1 MDLRVRRT
9 RTSITNAFIEL
20 RARKPIEK
28 ITVKE
33 LADAAFINKAT
44 FYQHYRDIYDLS
56 ESMETELIGNIVR
69 SIPHPDTLIDNPG
82 RATLEI
88 SQAMMSQTALL
99 HTLFS
104 DSRQSVMAD
113 RLEEGIRRQ
122 ILLKHPEYENDP
134 EKEILI
140 TFLIQGNL
148 HAFFKHGSSHPEET
162 VSILARYSEQAAASD
177 SAVNTKTACD
187 MVLNTI

>member
-9 RTSITNAFIEL
+9 RINITNAFIEL
-20 RARKPIEK
+20 RSKKPLEK

-56 ESMETELIGNIVR
+56 ESMETELINNIVR

-99 HTLFS
+99 HILFS
-104 DSRQSVMAD
+104 GSRQATMAD
-113 RLEEGIRRQ
+113 KLEQSIREQ
-122 ILLKHPEYENDP
+122 VLKRHPEYENDL

-140 TFLIQGNL
+140 TFLIRGNF
-148 HAFFKHGSSHPEET
+148 HAFFKHSPAHSLKAVE
-162 VSILARYSEQAAASD
+162 ILAQYSESAAGQ
-177 SAVNTKTACD
+177 
-187 MVLNTI
+187 LL

>member
-1 MDLRVRRT
+1 MDLRIRRT
-9 RTSITNAFIEL
+9 QINITNAFIEL

-33 LADAAFINKAT
+33 LSELAFINKAT

-56 ESMETELIGNIVR
+56 ESLEDELINNIIR
-69 SIPHPDTLIDNPG
+69 SIPHPDTLIDNPK

-88 SQAMMSQTALL
+88 TEAMQSQTSLL

-104 DSRQSVMAD
+104 GSRRDIMVTK
-113 RLEEGIRRQ
+113 LEKTIRELVLQ
-122 ILLKHPEYENDP
+122 KHPEYENNL

-140 TFLIQGNL
+140 TFLIQGSF
-148 HAFFKHGSSHPEET
+148 HAFLKHCSNNSST
-162 VSILARYSEQAAASD
+162 
-177 SAVNTKTACD
+177 AVQIIAGFAEK
-187 MVLNTI
+187 LQ

>member
-1 MDLRVRRT
+1 MDLRVMRT
-9 RTSITNAFIEL
+9 RTNITNAFIEL
-20 RARKPIEK
+20 RSRKPIEK

-56 ESMETELIGNIVR
+56 ESMETELINNIVR

-88 SQAMMSQTALL
+88 SEAMMSQTVLL

-104 DSRQSVMAD
+104 DSRQSVMVD
-113 RLEEGIRRQ
+113 RLEQSIREQ
-122 ILLKHPEYENDP
+122 VLKKHPEYEHDL

-140 TFLIQGNL
+140 TFLIRGTF
-148 HAFFKHGSSHPEET
+148 HAFLKHSPEHPLDT
-162 VSILARYSEQAAASD
+162 IRILAQYAEWASGH
-177 SAVNTKTACD
+177 
-187 MVLNTI
+187 

>member
-1 MDLRVRRT
+1 MDLRIRRT
-9 RTSITNAFIEL
+9 QINITNAFIEL

-33 LADAAFINKAT
+33 LSELAFINKAT

-56 ESMETELIGNIVR
+56 ESLEDELINNIIR
-69 SIPHPDTLIDNPG
+69 SIPHPDTLIDNPK

-88 SQAMMSQTALL
+88 TEAMQSQTSLL

-104 DSRQSVMAD
+104 GSRRDIMVTK
-113 RLEEGIRRQ
+113 LEKTIRELVLQ
-122 ILLKHPEYENDP
+122 KHPEYENNL

-140 TFLIQGNL
+140 TFLIQGSF
-148 HAFFKHGSSHPEET
+148 HAFLKHCGKNSST
-162 VSILARYSEQAAASD
+162 
-177 SAVNTKTACD
+177 AVQIIAGFAEK
-187 MVLNTI
+187 LQ

>member
-1 MDLRVRRT
+1 MDLRVKRT
-9 RTSITNAFIEL
+9 RTNITNAFIEL
-20 RARKPIEK
+20 RSKKPLEK

-33 LADAAFINKAT
+33 LADTAFINKAT

-56 ESMETELIGNIVR
+56 ESMETELINNIVR

-99 HTLFS
+99 QILFS
-104 DSRQSVMAD
+104 GNRQGIMVD
-113 RLEEGIRRQ
+113 RLEQSIREQ
-122 ILLKHPEYENDP
+122 ILKKHPEYKNDL

-140 TFLIQGNL
+140 TFLIRGNF
-148 HAFFKHGSSHPEET
+148 HAFFKYSPIHPETTIE
-162 VSILARYSEQAAASD
+162 ILAQYSENILQQTP
-177 SAVNTKTACD
+177 TK
-187 MVLNTI
+187 L